1 MHVERQDTMIKDIV
15 LALEVGTSRDAARDY
30 AISVSAAFNAHLA
43 AVSFAYD
50 PMLPLLD
57 MGGAVPFELVDAER
71 EANRKAAADAISRF
85 EETARLAGISAES
98 RVIEAS
104 ASGAAQVFGSIA
116 RSFDLSI
123 MGQADPQSTRDD
135 SMIEGALFDSGRP
148 VLVVPYIQRAG
159 LKLDRVMVCWDGSR
173 NAARAINDAMPF
185 LSRAKAVDVVTID
198 KDKTG
203 EIKGVDIAQHLARH
217 GLNVEL
223 RRINAGDVDVAN
235 VILSDAAD
243 RDADFIVMGGYGHSR
258 LREFVLGGATRGI
271 LSSMTVPTL
280 MSH

>member
-1 MHVERQDTMIKDIV
+1 MIKDIV
-15 LALEVGTSRDAARDY
+15 LALEVGSSRDAARDY
-30 AISVSAAFNAHLA
+30 AISVAATFDAHLA
-43 AVSFAYD
+43 AIGFDYAPVLPPIDTVSA
-50 PMLPLLD
+50 LPSDIL
-57 MGGAVPFELVDAER
+57 DAER
-71 EANRKAAADAISRF
+71 EANRKGASDAIARF
-85 EETARLAGISAES
+85 EETARLAAVSAES
-98 RVIEAS
+98 RLVEAS
-104 ASGAAQVFGSIA
+104 VSGATNVFGSIA
-116 RSFDLSI
+116 RTFDLSVV
-123 MGQADPQSTRDD
+123 GQAEPKSMRDD
-135 SMIEGALFDSGRP
+135 LMIEGALFDSGRP

-185 LSRAKAVDVVTID
+185 LSRAKAVDVVTITAGRD
-198 KDKTG
+198 RSG
-203 EIKGVDIAQHLARH
+203 EIKGADIAQHLARH

-243 RDADFIVMGGYGHSR
+243 RDADLIVMGGYGHSR

-271 LSSMTVPTL
+271 RSSMTVPTL

>member
-1 MHVERQDTMIKDIV
+1 MKS
-15 LALEVGTSRDAARDY
+15 ASSRDAARDY

-43 AVSFAYD
+43 AIGFDYA
-50 PMLPLLD
+50 PMLPPVD
-57 MGGAVPFELVDAER
+57 TVSAVPFDILDAER
-71 EANRKAAADAISRF
+71 EANRKAASDAIARF
-85 EETARLAGISAES
+85 EEAARLAAVSAES
-98 RVIEAS
+98 RLVEAS
-104 ASGAAQVFGSIA
+104 VSGATKVFGSIA
-116 RSFDLSI
+116 RTFDLSVV
-123 MGQADPQSTRDD
+123 GQAEPKSMRDD
-135 SMIEGALFDSGRP
+135 LMIEGALFDSGRP

-185 LSRAKAVDVVTID
+185 LSRAKAVDVVTIGAG
-198 KDKTG
+198 KDRSG

>member
-1 MHVERQDTMIKDIV
+1 MIKDIV
-15 LALEVGTSRDAARDY
+15 LALEVGAARDAARDY
-30 AISVSAAFNAHLA
+30 AISVSALFNAHIAAIGFAYAPTLPPADTVSAVPFDILDAERETNRKAASDAIARFEEAARLA
-43 AVSFAYD
+43 AVS
-50 PMLPLLD
+50 
-57 MGGAVPFELVDAER
+57 AE
-71 EANRKAAADAISRF
+71 
-85 EETARLAGISAES
+85 ARL
-98 RVIEAS
+98 VEAS
-104 ASGAAQVFGSIA
+104 VSGATNVFGSIA
-116 RSFDLSI
+116 RTFDLSVV
-123 MGQADPQSTRDD
+123 GQAEPKSMRDD
-135 SMIEGALFDSGRP
+135 LMIEGALFDSGRP

-159 LKLDRVMVCWDGSR
+159 LKLDRVMVCWDGGR

-185 LSRAKAVDVVTID
+185 LSRAKAVDVLTITAG
-198 KDKTG
+198 KDRSG
-203 EIKGVDIAQHLARH
+203 EIKGVDIVQHLARH

>member
-1 MHVERQDTMIKDIV
+1 MIKDIV
-15 LALEVGTSRDAARDY
+15 LALEVGSSRDAARDY
-30 AISVSAAFNAHLA
+30 AISVAATFDAHLA
-43 AVSFAYD
+43 AIGFDYAPVLPPVDTVSAIPSD
-50 PMLPLLD
+50 IL
-57 MGGAVPFELVDAER
+57 DAER
-71 EANRKAAADAISRF
+71 EANRKAASDAIARF
-85 EETARLAGISAES
+85 EEAARLAAVSAES
-98 RVIEAS
+98 RLVEAS
-104 ASGAAQVFGSIA
+104 VSGATKVLGTIA
-116 RSFDLSI
+116 RTFDLSVV
-123 MGQADPQSTRDD
+123 GQAEPKSMRDD
-135 SMIEGALFDSGRP
+135 LMIEGSLFDSGRP

-185 LSRAKAVDVVTID
+185 LSRAKAVDVVTISAG
-198 KDKTG
+198 KDKSG

>member
-1 MHVERQDTMIKDIV
+1 MIKDIV
-15 LALEVGTSRDAARDY
+15 LALEVGAARDAARDY
-30 AISVSAAFNAHLA
+30 AISVSAAFGAHIAAIGFAYEPVLPPVDTGSAVPFEMIDAMREENKQAATTAIAQFEEAARLA
-43 AVSFAYD
+43 AVS
-50 PMLPLLD
+50 
-57 MGGAVPFELVDAER
+57 
-71 EANRKAAADAISRF
+71 
-85 EETARLAGISAES
+85 AES
-98 RVIEAS
+98 RLIEAS
-104 ASGAAQVFGSIA
+104 MSGATRVFGSIA
-116 RSFDLSI
+116 RSFDLSVV
-123 MGQADPQSTRDD
+123 GQADPNSLRDD
-135 SMIEGALFDSGRP
+135 LMVEGALFDSGRP
-148 VLVVPYIQRAG
+148 ILVVPYIQRTG

-185 LSRAKAVDVVTID
+185 LSRAKAVDVVTISTG
-198 KDKTG
+198 KDKSG

-223 RRINAGDVDVAN
+223 RAINAGDVDVPN

-271 LSSMTVPTL
+271 LASMTVPAL

>member
-1 MHVERQDTMIKDIV
+1 MIKDIV
-15 LALEVGTSRDAARDY
+15 LALEVGSARDAARDY
-30 AISVSAAFNAHLA
+30 AISVATAFSAHIA
-43 AVSFAYD
+43 AVGFAYE
-50 PMLPLLD
+50 PVLPAVD
-57 MGGAVPFELVDAER
+57 MGSAVPFEMIDAMR
-71 EANRKAAADAISRF
+71 EENKQAATAAIAQF
-85 EETARLAGISAES
+85 EEAARLAAVSAES

-104 ASGAAQVFGSIA
+104 MSGATRVFGSIA
-116 RSFDLSI
+116 RSFDLSVV
-123 MGQADPQSTRDD
+123 GQADPNSLRDD
-135 SMIEGALFDSGRP
+135 LMVEGALFDSGRP
-148 VLVVPYIQRAG
+148 ILVVPYIQRTG

-185 LSRAKAVDVVTID
+185 LSRAKAVDVVTISTG
-198 KDKTG
+198 KDRSG

-223 RRINAGDVDVAN
+223 RAISAGDVDVAN

-243 RDADFIVMGGYGHSR
+243 QDADFIVMGGYGHSR

-271 LSSMTVPTL
+271 LASMTVPTL